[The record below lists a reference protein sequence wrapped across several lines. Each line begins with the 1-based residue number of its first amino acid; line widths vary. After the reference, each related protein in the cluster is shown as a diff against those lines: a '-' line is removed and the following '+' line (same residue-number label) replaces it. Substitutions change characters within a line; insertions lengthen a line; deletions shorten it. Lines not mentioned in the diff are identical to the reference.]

1 MTAYGNIS
9 DGVQAMK
16 NGAYDYLTKGDDNE
30 KILPLVHSAMSEIE
44 LRQKMESISN
54 KTKKKISLG
63 NVTGNSPAIK
73 QAIEIGNKVAK
84 TDISV
89 LLTGET
95 GTGKEVFANAIH
107 SDSKRNEHNFVAL
120 NCSTFSREIME
131 SELFGHVA
139 GAFTGAIKEKKGL
152 VGEADGG
159 TLFLDEIGELPLEL
173 QSKLLRLLESKEY
186 LKVGDTKVAHS
197 DFRLIAATNRDL
209 KSEIEKGSFRQDLF
223 FRLNIVDIHLPAL
236 RERKE
241 DIEALTK
248 VLIVQLA
255 PLYDKIN
262 CTFSDTY
269 LEKLKQWYWP
279 GNIRELRNVLERSIV
294 LSNSN
299 ELTEETLP
307 LEMISN
313 SLNSNANG
321 TKLLSAFSLSSA
333 EKLHIQKVLNY
344 TKGNKAEAARLLEIG
359 AATLYRKIEEYG
371 L

>member
-1 MTAYGNIS
+1 
-9 DGVQAMK
+9 
-16 NGAYDYLTKGDDNE
+16 
-30 KILPLVHSAMSEIE
+30 
-44 LRQKMESISN
+44 
-54 KTKKKISLG
+54 
-63 NVTGNSPAIK
+63 
-73 QAIEIGNKVAK
+73 
-84 TDISV
+84 
-89 LLTGET
+89 
-95 GTGKEVFANAIH
+95 
-107 SDSKRNEHNFVAL
+107 
-120 NCSTFSREIME
+120 
-131 SELFGHVA
+131 
-139 GAFTGAIKEKKGL
+139 
-152 VGEADGG
+152 
-159 TLFLDEIGELPLEL
+159 
-173 QSKLLRLLESKEY
+173 
-186 LKVGDTKVAHS
+186 
-197 DFRLIAATNRDL
+197 
-209 KSEIEKGSFRQDLF
+209 FRQDLF

-236 RERKE
+236 HERKE

-299 ELTEETLP
+299 QLTEETLP

-371 L
+371 LV